1 MPNIKIRFLNEN
13 AWRDIRE
20 AALVTVGKENSKTDI
35 SDELLLKYL
44 LSEDTP
50 IRSAILRIKMDGIPY
65 RNSVHLARH
74 VHGQSY
80 VSRNTGSSDISDP
93 RVHVE
98 DWNLQGL
105 IDASRKRL
113 CVRHV
118 DITTYTWMIG
128 IKKKLFSMGDK
139 WRVISLAMVPNCIY
153 RYGCT
158 AFAGTCGRFKPDEN
172 PSDIK
177 ARYEKYSNKICGE

>member
-1 MPNIKIRFLNEN
+1 MSKIEIRFLNEN

-20 AALVTVGKENSKTDI
+20 AALVTVGKENSKTTI
-35 SDELLLKYL
+35 SDDLLLRYL

-50 IRSAILRIKMDGIPY
+50 IRAAVLRIKMDGIPY

-74 VHGQSY
+74 VHGQPY
-80 VSRNTGSSDISDP
+80 VSRNTGSTDVNDP
-93 RVHVE
+93 RVHIE

-113 CVRHV
+113 CAKYV
-118 DITTYTWMIG
+118 DITTFSWIVG
-128 IKKKLFSMGDK
+128 IKKKLFNMGGK

-158 AFAGTCGRFKPDEN
+158 AFMGSCGIFDPDEM
-172 PSDIK
+172 PADIT
-177 ARYEKYSNKICGE
+177 ARYKKYSNQICGE